1 MFEIH
6 INSTDTVL
14 LQFKQ
19 EISPE
24 INSQV
29 LSVKESLQK
38 AKENFEILGIE
49 EVVSAYCSLL
59 IYYNPLKIS
68 LKSLCEFLENIK
80 KEKINTEK
88 KNFLCIKIPLC
99 YDEEFGID
107 LDFVCSHTKLS
118 KEEFI
123 KLHTSPFYRIYML
136 GFMAGFAYL
145 GGLDKRLFTPRLA
158 SPRTLIEAGSVGI
171 ADKQTGIY
179 PIQSPGGWQI
189 IARSPLIF
197 FDKTNENKPVFL
209 EAGMF
214 LKFESI
220 DKKNFFEIKE
230 AVEKNA
236 YKREV
241 YEYKDN

>member
-1 MFEIH
+1 M
-6 INSTDTVL
+6 
-14 LQFKQ
+14 
-19 EISPE
+19 
-24 INSQV
+24 
-29 LSVKESLQK
+29 
-38 AKENFEILGIE
+38 
-49 EVVSAYCSLL
+49 
-59 IYYNPLKIS
+59 
-68 LKSLCEFLENIK
+68 
-80 KEKINTEK
+80 
-88 KNFLCIKIPLC
+88 
-99 YDEEFGID
+99 
-107 LDFVCSHTKLS
+107 
-118 KEEFI
+118 
-123 KLHTSPFYRIYML
+123 
-136 GFMAGFAYL
+136 
-145 GGLDKRLFTPRLA
+145 
-158 SPRTLIEAGSVGI
+158 GI

-189 IARSPLIF
+189 IARSPLNF